1 MVKMYAA
8 PSWKAERQ
16 SVPTLSADFE
26 LYTPTAK
33 KPASEP
39 PSPSASPAE
48 VVHEDVPAAAA
59 AAAPSSSAAAS
70 AAPEAAPETPAS
82 RGSAGPIFPHLDRRE
97 QELRGSPAS

>member
-48 VVHEDVPAAAA
+48 VVHEDVLAAAA
-59 AAAPSSSAAAS
+59 AAALLLLRCSLRRTGGRAAH
-70 AAPEAAPETPAS
+70 
-82 RGSAGPIFPHLDRRE
+82 RGDRH
-97 QELRGSPAS
+97 